1 MNIKSPWTI
10 MIRVEDKNTKVYNDT
25 DRQWTNLDQT
35 PNLSLWFRWA
45 KQLGKETVTYNRD
58 WQIDRMTGGWI
69 DGQIW
74 KQNMKTNIFLHVA
87 MQIVLKQ
94 EKDIN
99 ALLNKYCFLY
109 MRWKL
114 LLIILQQE
122 WQENG

>member
-1 MNIKSPWTI
+1 M
-10 MIRVEDKNTKVYNDT
+10 
-25 DRQWTNLDQT
+25 
-35 PNLSLWFRWA
+35 
-45 KQLGKETVTYNRD
+45 
-58 WQIDRMTGGWI
+58 IDRMTGGWI

-74 KQNMKTNIFLHVA
+74 KQNMKTNIFLA

-99 ALLNKYCFLY
+99 AVLNKYCFLY

-122 WQENG
+122 DKWMDKWWIWKSYEMPAPPNKH